1 MFWNGIFFLFRR
13 YFAICH
19 PLKVYLQSGKR
30 RTAFIIGVIW
40 GICMIPSIL
49 WSKFSKVFC
58 IFIISKDLLFFY
70 NILSTYLTLIL
81 IFQVLYLIY
90 SEAGYTQIVSSQ
102 DFETIYRKHDFVK
115 IEESAMCL
123 VRFLAISIYN
133 KCSNFILSIKNTVF
147 ALLIFSL
154 RSLPVQSVHLW

>member
-1 MFWNGIFFLFRR
+1 MFLSNIF
-13 YFAICH
+13 
-19 PLKVYLQSGKR
+19 S
-30 RTAFIIGVIW
+30 T
-40 GICMIPSIL
+40 
-49 WSKFSKVFC
+49 
-58 IFIISKDLLFFY
+58 
-70 NILSTYLTLIL
+70 NLSLIL

-133 KCSNFILSIKNTVF
+133 KYSNQFHPQHKKCSICIANFLTQVTPSSVSSFMVGMTVTTTASLYVLPIIILPVMYCRYVNN
-147 ALLIFSL
+147 LLINSDCFRCSL
-154 RSLPVQSVHLW
+154 IGSFICLQNISIDR